1 MREAL
6 HHLAGIRLRQGPDL
20 PSPGREEKQEFMD
33 KSSISNLNWNCLV
46 CCHAGKKV
54 PVKPGS
60 YSTATLETEEGSVEP
75 RSLEPA

>member
-6 HHLAGIRLRQGPDL
+6 HHLAGDQAQIGPDL

-46 CCHAGKKV
+46 CCHVGKEV
-54 PVKPGS
+54 LTVQLLWRQRRGLLSPG
-60 YSTATLETEEGSVEP
+60 V
-75 RSLEPA
+75 